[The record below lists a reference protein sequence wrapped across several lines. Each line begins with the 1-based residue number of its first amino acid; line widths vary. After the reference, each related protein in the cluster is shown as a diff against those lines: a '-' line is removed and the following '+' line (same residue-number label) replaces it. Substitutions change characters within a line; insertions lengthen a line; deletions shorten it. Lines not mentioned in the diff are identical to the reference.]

1 MWWPRVLHLRKAT
14 DKSHRGQTFC
24 LLLREYSAAHSMR
37 IMPRA
42 LHPLH
47 IGDLKVELPIVQGG
61 MGVMVS
67 TAALASA
74 VAACGAA
81 GTIAGVAL
89 GYGTP
94 ENEIDYPAASRQA
107 LREEI
112 RKAKEA
118 TDGIVGVNILGAL
131 TNYDELARTSA
142 DAGADFIA
150 SGAGLPLSLPQ
161 HTEGSDTRLIP
172 IVSSGRA
179 AAIIARSW
187 KKRYGRV
194 PDAFIV
200 EGPLAGGHLGF
211 PKDDV
216 QKPVPGVLERLVRDV
231 LAVAREC
238 AGFPVPVI
246 AAGGI
251 FDGKDAARFLAMGA
265 SGVQIATRLVATHEC
280 SVAQAFK
287 DLYVAARPE
296 DVVIIDSPVGMPG
309 RAIRTPFVDRL
320 LRGEREPFH
329 CGYQCLKTCNPRAA
343 PYCIAKALFNAV
355 RGDLDHAVVFAGF
368 NVSRVSEI
376 VSTRELL
383 ERFAADAEA
392 ELARLA

>member
-1 MWWPRVLHLRKAT
+1 MSRGLRP
-14 DKSHRGQTFC
+14 
-24 LLLREYSAAHSMR
+24 LL
-37 IMPRA
+37 
-42 LHPLH
+42 

-67 TAALASA
+67 TATLAAA
-74 VAACGAA
+74 VADCGAA

-94 ENEIDYPAASRQA
+94 ENESDYPAASRNA

-112 RKAKEA
+112 CKAKAA
-118 TDGIVGVNILGAL
+118 TKGVVGINILGAL
-131 TNYDELARTSA
+131 TNYDDLARTA
-142 DAGADFIA
+142 AQAGADFIA

-161 HTEGSDTRLIP
+161 HAEGTDTRLIP

-187 KKRYGRV
+187 KKRYGRI
-194 PDAFIV
+194 PDAFIM
-200 EGPLAGGHLGF
+200 EGPMAGGHLGF
-211 PKDDV
+211 HKRDLQP
-216 QKPVPGVLERLVRDV
+216 PAPGVLEELVREV
-231 LAVAREC
+231 LAVARDC
-238 AGFPVPVI
+238 ADSPVPVI

-251 FDGKDAARFLAMGA
+251 FDGKDAARFFALGA

-280 SVAQAFK
+280 SVAQSFK
-287 DLYVAARPE
+287 DLYLSARPE

-320 LRGEREPFH
+320 LRGEGEPFH
-329 CGYQCLKTCNPRAA
+329 CGYQCLKTCDPRTA

-355 RGDLDHAVVFAGF
+355 RGDLDHAVVFAGS
-368 NVSRVSEI
+368 NVSRVHEI

-383 ERFAADAEA
+383 EGFAAEAQA
-392 ELARLA
+392 ELARLV

>member
-1 MWWPRVLHLRKAT
+1 
-14 DKSHRGQTFC
+14 
-24 LLLREYSAAHSMR
+24 MR
-37 IMPRA
+37 ITPGGLR
-42 LHPLH
+42 PLV

-74 VAACGAA
+74 VAECGAA
-81 GTIAGVAL
+81 GTIAGVGL

-94 ENEIDYPAASRQA
+94 ENESDYPAASRKA

-112 RKAKEA
+112 LEAKKA
-118 TDGIVGVNILGAL
+118 TDGVVGVNILGAL
-131 TNYDELARTSA
+131 SNYDELARTA
-142 DAGADFIA
+142 AQAGADFIA

-161 HTEGSDTRLIP
+161 HAEGTDTRLIP

-211 PKDDV
+211 RKDEV
-216 QKPVPGVLERLVRDV
+216 RAPAPGVLERMVQEV
-231 LAVAREC
+231 LAVARDC
-238 AGFPVPVI
+238 ADSPVPVI

-251 FDGKDAARFLAMGA
+251 FDGKDAARFLALGA

-280 SVAQAFK
+280 SAAQAFK
-287 DLYVAARPE
+287 ALYVSARAE

-320 LRGEREPFH
+320 LRGEGEPFH
-329 CGYQCLKTCNPRAA
+329 CGYQCLKTCDPRTA

-355 RGDLDHAVVFAGF
+355 KGDLEHAVVFAGF
-368 NVSRVSEI
+368 NVSRVNEI
-376 VSTRELL
+376 VSVRELL
-383 ERFAADAEA
+383 ESFAAEAAA
-392 ELARLA
+392 ELTLLV

>member
-1 MWWPRVLHLRKAT
+1 MPAGLR
-14 DKSHRGQTFC
+14 
-24 LLLREYSAAHSMR
+24 
-37 IMPRA
+37 
-42 LHPLH
+42 PLF
-47 IGDLKVELPIVQGG
+47 IGDLEVELPIVQGG

-67 TAALASA
+67 TAALAAA
-74 VAACGAA
+74 VADCGAA

-94 ENEIDYPAASRQA
+94 ENESDYLGASRRA

-112 RKAKEA
+112 GKAKAA
-118 TDGIVGVNILGAL
+118 TDGVVGVNILGAL
-131 TNYDELARTSA
+131 TNCDDLARTA
-142 DAGADFIA
+142 AEAGADFIA

-161 HTEGSDTRLIP
+161 HVEGTDTRLIP

-179 AAIIARSW
+179 ASIIARSW
-187 KKRYGRV
+187 KKRFRRA

-211 PKDDV
+211 RKDDV
-216 QKPVPGVLERLVRDV
+216 QRPVPGVLEGLVREV
-231 LAVAREC
+231 LAVAEDC
-238 AGFPVPVI
+238 ADKPVPVI
-246 AAGGI
+246 AAGGV
-251 FDGKDAARFLAMGA
+251 FDGKDAARFLALGA

-280 SVAQAFK
+280 SVAQVFK
-287 DLYVAARPE
+287 DRYVSARPE

-309 RAIRTPFVDRL
+309 RAVRTPFVDRL

-329 CGYQCLKTCNPRAA
+329 CGYQCLKTCDPGTA

-355 RGDLDHAVVFAGF
+355 QGDLDHAVVFAGF

-383 ERFAADAEA
+383 ERFAAQALA

>member
-1 MWWPRVLHLRKAT
+1 MTAGLRP
-14 DKSHRGQTFC
+14 
-24 LLLREYSAAHSMR
+24 LL
-37 IMPRA
+37 
-42 LHPLH
+42 

-67 TAALASA
+67 TAALAAA
-74 VAACGAA
+74 VAECGAA

-89 GYGTP
+89 GYGTA
-94 ENEIDYPAASRQA
+94 ENESDYPAASRKA
-107 LREEI
+107 LQEEI

-118 TDGIVGVNILGAL
+118 TDGVVGVNLLGAI
-131 TNYDELARTSA
+131 TNYDELARTA
-142 DAGADFIA
+142 AQAGADFIA

-161 HTEGSDTRLIP
+161 HAEGTDTRLIP

-179 AAIIARSW
+179 AALIARSW
-187 KKRYGRV
+187 KKRYGRI

-200 EGPLAGGHLGF
+200 EGPMAGGHLGF
-211 PKDDV
+211 HKRDLQSPA
-216 QKPVPGVLERLVRDV
+216 PGILEGLVRDV
-231 LAVAREC
+231 LAVARDC
-238 AGFPVPVI
+238 ADTPVPVI

-251 FDGKDAARFLAMGA
+251 FDGKDAARFLALGA

-287 DLYVAARPE
+287 DLYISARPE

-309 RAIRTPFVDRL
+309 RALRTPFVERL
-320 LRGEREPFH
+320 LRGEGEPFH
-329 CGYQCLKTCNPRAA
+329 CGYQCLKTCDPNTA

-355 RGDLDHAVVFAGF
+355 KGNLEHAVVFAGL
-368 NVSRVSEI
+368 NVSRVHEI

-383 ERFAADAEA
+383 EGFAAEAQA
-392 ELARLA
+392 ELARLV